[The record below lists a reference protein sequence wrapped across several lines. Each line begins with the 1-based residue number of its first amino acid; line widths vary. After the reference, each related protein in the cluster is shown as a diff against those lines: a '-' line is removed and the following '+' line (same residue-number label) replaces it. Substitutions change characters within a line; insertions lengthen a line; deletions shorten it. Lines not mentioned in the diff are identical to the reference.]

1 MTALP
6 LPRRGPVSLRIVIL
20 CARPDRR
27 ARRALAEIT
36 GSRLAAM
43 STDARRLDGSEGLGE
58 VPSTP
63 PARGANLLHHIFLLK
78 DRLGAER

>member
-1 MTALP
+1 
-6 LPRRGPVSLRIVIL
+6 
-20 CARPDRR
+20 
-27 ARRALAEIT
+27 
-36 GSRLAAM
+36 M

-63 PARGANLLHHIFLLK
+63 PASGANLLHHIFLLK